1 MTSLQFRLMQ
11 PSWLCAN
18 ALSAGNIFHI
28 SSLLKSRRTKLES
41 GSVACYLLRCSCI
54 AGVLYIMTSS
64 TCHVIHKIAICS
76 PCYFSRPANI
86 LLSKRKIPVLVD
98 FGFAERYDTTSK
110 RAFLSNLAYGTPE
123 VCIVYVADL
132 VQRLME
138 PCSVPFT

>member
-1 MTSLQFRLMQ
+1 MNSLQSRLMQ
-11 PSWLCAN
+11 PNWLCAN
-18 ALSAGNIFHI
+18 ALSTGNIFHI

-64 TCHVIHKIAICS
+64 TFHHIHDIASCLL
-76 PCYFSRPANI
+76 CYFSRPANI

-123 VCIVYVADL
+123 VYSIRCSSLTTTDGH
-132 VQRLME
+132 
-138 PCSVPFT
+138 CSVPFT